1 MWSGNFR
8 NLHAYASLIFKFFF
22 INTNYEIKRK
32 FKLCSDEHYV
42 NEQTIHVF
50 DYFI

>member
-8 NLHAYASLIFKFFF
+8 NLHAYASLILSFFSS
-22 INTNYEIKRK
+22 ILIMILKENSNYVLI
-32 FKLCSDEHYV
+32 Y
-42 NEQTIHVF
+42 EQTIHVF